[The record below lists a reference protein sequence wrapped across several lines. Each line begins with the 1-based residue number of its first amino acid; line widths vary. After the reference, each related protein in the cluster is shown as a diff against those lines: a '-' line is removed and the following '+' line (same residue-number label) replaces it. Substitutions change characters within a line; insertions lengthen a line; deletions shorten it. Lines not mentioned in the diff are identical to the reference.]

1 MAFNNVVALNGCS
14 SCVQRKIKLT
24 VFPELSVLHHPVT
37 FSSVKHKDSALTA
50 ENTEHGLD
58 VCISPVRHWAYNPIN
73 IFGLVKSDVF
83 CYH

>member
-1 MAFNNVVALNGCS
+1 M
-14 SCVQRKIKLT
+14 
-24 VFPELSVLHHPVT
+24 FPELSVLHQPVT

-50 ENTEHGLD
+50 ENIEHGLD
-58 VCISPVRHWAYNPIN
+58 SCISPVNHRAYNPIS